1 MWYNLRHE
9 SVYRVSQC
17 SWLGT
22 DQRIAVENCIKTL
35 ADVAKARYSS
45 FRRIYKFSFLYLNF

>member
-17 SWLGT
+17 TWLGT

-45 FRRIYKFSFLYLNF
+45 FRRIYKFSFFYI